1 MLTTNTANTNSYG
14 LIIICIYEK
23 SKQMTD
29 GQVALNVNNHV
40 VKNLYLLDRIGTVM
54 KSKQCIEMAK
64 ATNGRAESQD
74 M

>member
-23 SKQMTD
+23 LKQMID

-64 ATNGRAESQD
+64 ATNGLTESQD

>member
-1 MLTTNTANTNSYG
+1 M
-14 LIIICIYEK
+14 I
-23 SKQMTD
+23 D

-54 KSKQCIEMAK
+54 KSEQCIKTAK
-64 ATNGRAESQD
+64 ATNGLAESQD

>member
-1 MLTTNTANTNSYG
+1 M
-14 LIIICIYEK
+14 I
-23 SKQMTD
+23 D

-54 KSKQCIEMAK
+54 KSKHCIEMAK
-64 ATNGRAESQD
+64 ATNGLTESQD